1 MTVITTTQSVA
12 QQTTSREEQ
21 DALAG
26 RKTVLS
32 IRNLR
37 KAFGG
42 QIVLD
47 GASAELR
54 EGEVVLL
61 RGNNGSGKT
70 TLLNILSGNLEP
82 DAGSIQLQVNGAAEH
97 FRFPRRWWENVN
109 PFDHF
114 TPERV
119 AREGVGRTWQDV
131 RLFSS
136 LTLADNIAV
145 AAPAQSGENPLN
157 ILLRYGRVRRDE
169 HGNQQSTSNQLKALG
184 LGDRA
189 DSSADR
195 ISLGQT
201 KRVAIA
207 RAVQAGARILF
218 LDEPLAGLDAQG
230 IDSVLEILQ
239 QLAREHRVTLIIVEH
254 VFNIPRILDLAD
266 TVWTLEDGKIAV
278 QSPTAVR
285 VQHSRTRPTDIIAW
299 MRQLLGEQT
308 VVTQESLPGGA
319 VLWKLRTKDREGVED
334 QSPLFEVRDLRV
346 RRGNRLVIG
355 NGVSPQAERGLS
367 FTISDGEIAVLQAPN
382 GWGKTTLA
390 EAMMGIIPSQGG
402 EVFFAGAG
410 IGHTPTWQRVRAG
423 LRYCQ
428 ARNQV
433 FPQLPVEDAF
443 WLAGATRV
451 PRDLEPLSKRAASQL
466 SEGEK
471 QKVSLAMIPEQADL
485 VIYDEPF
492 SALDALAVRNWVQ
505 NNLVS
510 RKNAALILTP
520 MSTPAAVNTLQ
531 LKTSRE

>member
-1 MTVITTTQSVA
+1 MTAITTTQSVVH
-12 QQTTSREEQ
+12 QTTPREKQ

-26 RKTVLS
+26 RNTVLS

-37 KAFGG
+37 RAFGG

-136 LTLADNIAV
+136 LSLADNIAV
-145 AAPAQSGENPLN
+145 AAPAQSGESPLN
-157 ILLRYGRVRRDE
+157 ILLRHGRVRRDE
-169 HGNQQSTSNQLKALG
+169 HGNRQSTSNQLKALG

-230 IDSVLEILQ
+230 IDSVLEILR

-285 VQHSRTRPTDIIAW
+285 AQHSTTRPTDIIAW

-308 VVTQESLPGGA
+308 VVTQESVPGGA
-319 VLWKLRTKDREGVED
+319 VLWKLRTKAREGAEE
-334 QSPLFEVRDLRV
+334 QSPLFEVRGLRV

-355 NGVSPQAERGLS
+355 KDVSPQAERGLS
-367 FTISDGEIAVLQAPN
+367 FTIADGEIAVLQAPN

-390 EAMMGIIPSQGG
+390 SAIAGIIPVAEG
-402 EVFFAGAG
+402 EVFFRGTPITRLPAWKRSQQG
-410 IGHTPTWQRVRAG
+410 IGLVPSRDSLFSSLTVNECRSIAGRDNGELPHILDVNRPVGSLSGGERQRAVLA
-423 LRYCQ
+423 L
-428 ARNQV
+428 ARRSD
-433 FPQLPVEDAF
+433 F
-443 WLAGATRV
+443 G
-451 PRDLEPLSKRAASQL
+451 
-466 SEGEK
+466 
-471 QKVSLAMIPEQADL
+471 
-485 VIYDEPF
+485 IYDEPL
-492 SALDALAVRNWVQ
+492 SAIDHEIVEQCFRRIAKSGHRAI
-505 NNLVS
+505 
-510 RKNAALILTP
+510 LILLP
-520 MSTPAAVNTLQ
+520 YA
-531 LKTSRE
+531 